1 LPADLNFLASVP
13 TPNAIFVCD
22 FLAAQCSGGL
32 ASSLVID
39 QPSGTSEVPE
49 PASVVFLGTGLV
61 GAGVRRYYRQKK

>member
-1 LPADLNFLASVP
+1 
-13 TPNAIFVCD
+13 
-22 FLAAQCSGGL
+22 
-32 ASSLVID
+32 VID